1 MEFEDSLNGGVI
13 SADPSGS
20 LPSSGNDN
28 AFVVFLIAP
37 PLSSSLTAILSS
49 LFDDILR
56 LLSQNS
62 LLREGNLRSLC
73 IVDLT
78 PFKMSLST
86 PFLTGNVESGGR
98 FETAVLVKILAPSSA
113 PGTGGRVPGFLKN

>member
-1 MEFEDSLNGGVI
+1 M
-13 SADPSGS
+13 
-20 LPSSGNDN
+20 
-28 AFVVFLIAP
+28 VFLIAP

-49 LFDDILR
+49 LFDDIFS
-56 LLSQNS
+56 LLSQDS

-78 PFKMSLST
+78 LFKMSLST

-98 FETAVLVKILAPSSA
+98 FETAVSVKILAPSSA